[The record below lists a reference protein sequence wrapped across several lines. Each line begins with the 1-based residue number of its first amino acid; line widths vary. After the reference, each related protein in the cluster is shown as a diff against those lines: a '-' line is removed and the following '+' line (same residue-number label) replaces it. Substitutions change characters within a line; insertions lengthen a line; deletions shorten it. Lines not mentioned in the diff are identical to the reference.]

1 MSTIP
6 CPNEGCQEIFAN
18 RMGKSRHLKSGKCRG
33 KNPESN
39 DLKTLFQKN
48 DDGTYACIQCQ
59 NTIKHATNLKR
70 HASKCETKTKEKHI
84 CGTCGKEFAR
94 RSKLKVHEGIHRR
107 ARFIC
112 NQCNKSF
119 KRNDHFKKHV
129 CEDEDEDEGYL
140 PTFVANVFD
149 GDNGRLEERN
159 SELDEDES
167 AVNVFDDDNGRLE
180 ERNSE
185 LDEDESAVNVFDD
198 DNGRLEERNSELDED
213 ESAVNVFDGDNG
225 RLEERNS
232 ELDEDESAVNVFDG
246 DNGRLE
252 ERNSELDEDESAVNV
267 FDDDNGRLEERN
279 SELDEDESAVNVF
292 DDDNGRLEERN
303 SELDEDESAVNVFD
317 DDNGRLEE
325 RNSELDEDESAVND
339 FDDDNGRLEERN
351 SELDEDESAVNVF
364 DDDNGRLEERN
375 SELDEDESAV
385 NVFDGDNGRLEERN
399 SELDE
404 DESAVNVFDDDN
416 GRLEERNSELDEDE
430 SAVNVFDDD
439 NGRLEERNSELDEDE
454 SAVNVFD
461 DDNGRLEERNSELDE
476 DESAVNDFDDDN
488 GRLEE
493 RNSELDEDESAV
505 NVFDDDNGRLEE
517 RNSELDEDE
526 SAVNVFDDDNGRL
539 EERNSELDE
548 DESAVNVFDDDNG
561 RLEERNSEL
570 DEDQSAV
577 LEMLDYHVELD
588 EDESV
593 VNVFDCES
601 TPVKIKEKRI
611 KDTIQQMRYRKH
623 QKMNDELIDVSKI
636 ERRNILDKL
645 LLADDD
651 NEKYNQVYIS
661 SVANYFRRM
670 IKSKRYVG
678 TNQQRVAVEILKS
691 MFGSHLAEASFCKW
705 LAMKLE
711 VEEMEFTSF
720 LQISDKEV
728 VVDRGGRSFLSKEL
742 RLDVYE
748 YWIANSEV
756 SVQRS
761 NNRHLIKVSMYNV
774 RKQIADIIISDTN
787 IEKVQTKRGE
797 KLQANRCVTNKTYEQ
812 IYRNWKDERNMNIS
826 IGSFLNLKPFY
837 VTTATVKEMEMCL
850 CGKCLNPHNIY
861 KAIKSAINEEL
872 PKSLSEYVSN
882 ELTCSKDTFN
892 KFHKLDCITGK
903 CNKSCKGLNS
913 LLLIGR

>member
-1 MSTIP
+1 
-6 CPNEGCQEIFAN
+6 
-18 RMGKSRHLKSGKCRG
+18 
-33 KNPESN
+33 
-39 DLKTLFQKN
+39 
-48 DDGTYACIQCQ
+48 
-59 NTIKHATNLKR
+59 
-70 HASKCETKTKEKHI
+70 
-84 CGTCGKEFAR
+84 
-94 RSKLKVHEGIHRR
+94 
-107 ARFIC
+107 
-112 NQCNKSF
+112 
-119 KRNDHFKKHV
+119 
-129 CEDEDEDEGYL
+129 
-140 PTFVANVFD
+140 
-149 GDNGRLEERN
+149 
-159 SELDEDES
+159 
-167 AVNVFDDDNGRLE
+167 
-180 ERNSE
+180 
-185 LDEDESAVNVFDD
+185 
-198 DNGRLEERNSELDED
+198 
-213 ESAVNVFDGDNG
+213 
-225 RLEERNS
+225 
-232 ELDEDESAVNVFDG
+232 
-246 DNGRLE
+246 
-252 ERNSELDEDESAVNV
+252 
-267 FDDDNGRLEERN
+267 
-279 SELDEDESAVNVF
+279 
-292 DDDNGRLEERN
+292 
-303 SELDEDESAVNVFD
+303 
-317 DDNGRLEE
+317 
-325 RNSELDEDESAVND
+325 
-339 FDDDNGRLEERN
+339 
-351 SELDEDESAVNVF
+351 
-364 DDDNGRLEERN
+364 
-375 SELDEDESAV
+375 
-385 NVFDGDNGRLEERN
+385 
-399 SELDE
+399 
-404 DESAVNVFDDDN
+404 
-416 GRLEERNSELDEDE
+416 
-430 SAVNVFDDD
+430 
-439 NGRLEERNSELDEDE
+439 
-454 SAVNVFD
+454 
-461 DDNGRLEERNSELDE
+461 
-476 DESAVNDFDDDN
+476 
-488 GRLEE
+488 
-493 RNSELDEDESAV
+493 
-505 NVFDDDNGRLEE
+505 
-517 RNSELDEDE
+517 
-526 SAVNVFDDDNGRL
+526 
-539 EERNSELDE
+539 
-548 DESAVNVFDDDNG
+548 
-561 RLEERNSEL
+561 
-570 DEDQSAV
+570 
-577 LEMLDYHVELD
+577 MLDYHVELD

-611 KDTIQQMRYRKH
+611 KDTIRQMRYRKH

-661 SVANYFRRM
+661 SVAKYFRRM

-774 RKQIADIIISDTN
+774 REQIADIISDTN

-872 PKSLSEYVSN
+872 PKSLSEYVSK

-903 CNKSCKGLNS
+903 CNKSCKLLDIKSDLKGNLMRKEVSYYIFEKVLTHYFSSVGEKVHYARTTRVNKKDSLGYLITLLQDSVESYLTHRWYVINDEVFWKKFAASCPYYILWMDYSQNIAFKEKKQVQSAHYSGLQHT
-913 LLLIGR
+913 LHDTVLIHPCNKDKHFLYHISDDTNHDAVLTFSVINDIIKRFPQVIAQGVLVIRSDNCEDQYKCRYVFEKMIALAKSMKVFIAWIYGIDGHGKGIVDAMSSFGVKQPMKKAILNEDEWFTNAKEMCS

>member
-6 CPNEGCQEIFAN
+6 CPNEGCQEVFAN

-94 RSKLKVHEGIHRR
+94 RIKLKIHEGIHRR

-119 KRNDHFKKHV
+119 KRNYHFKKHV

-167 AVNVFDDDNGRLE
+167 AVNVFD
-180 ERNSE
+180 
-185 LDEDESAVNVFDD
+185 
-198 DNGRLEERNSELDED
+198 
-213 ESAVNVFDGDNG
+213 GDNG

-232 ELDEDESAVNVFDG
+232 ELDEDESAVNDFDY

-252 ERNSELDEDESAVNV
+252 ERNSELDEDESAVND
-267 FDDDNGRLEERN
+267 FDY
-279 SELDEDESAVNVF
+279 
-292 DDDNGRLEERN
+292 DNGRLEERN

-339 FDDDNGRLEERN
+339 FDY
-351 SELDEDESAVNVF
+351 
-364 DDDNGRLEERN
+364 
-375 SELDEDESAV
+375 
-385 NVFDGDNGRLEERN
+385 
-399 SELDE
+399 
-404 DESAVNVFDDDN
+404 
-416 GRLEERNSELDEDE
+416 
-430 SAVNVFDDD
+430 
-439 NGRLEERNSELDEDE
+439 
-454 SAVNVFD
+454 
-461 DDNGRLEERNSELDE
+461 DNGRLEERNSELDE
-476 DESAVNDFDDDN
+476 DESAVNDFDYDNGRLEERNSELDEDESAVNDFDYDN

-611 KDTIQQMRYRKH
+611 KDTIRQMRYRKH

-661 SVANYFRRM
+661 SVAKYFRRM

-705 LAMKLE
+705 LALKLE

-748 YWIANSEV
+748 YWIA
-756 SVQRS
+756 
-761 NNRHLIKVSMYNV
+761 K
-774 RKQIADIIISDTN
+774 
-787 IEKVQTKRGE
+787 
-797 KLQANRCVTNKTYEQ
+797 
-812 IYRNWKDERNMNIS
+812 
-826 IGSFLNLKPFY
+826 
-837 VTTATVKEMEMCL
+837 
-850 CGKCLNPHNIY
+850 
-861 KAIKSAINEEL
+861 
-872 PKSLSEYVSN
+872 
-882 ELTCSKDTFN
+882 
-892 KFHKLDCITGK
+892 
-903 CNKSCKGLNS
+903 
-913 LLLIGR
+913 